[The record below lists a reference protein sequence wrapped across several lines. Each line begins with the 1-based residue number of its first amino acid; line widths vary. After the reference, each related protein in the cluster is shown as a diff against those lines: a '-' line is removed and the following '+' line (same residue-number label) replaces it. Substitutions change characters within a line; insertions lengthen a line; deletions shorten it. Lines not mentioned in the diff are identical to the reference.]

1 MLNRTLKI
9 AAAAVRTRMS
19 FYSKHILPW
28 FIDLAMKNPAT
39 TECRSHIVPRA
50 VGRVL
55 DVGIGSGLNLRF
67 YGPRVTKLWGI
78 DPSSELLEMAR
89 SKVKSVPFPVEL
101 LAHSAEEI
109 PLPQR
114 SIDTIVLTWT
124 LCSIP
129 NPIQALR
136 EMRRVLR
143 ADGQVV
149 FAEHGLS
156 PDPGVQAWQ
165 RRLNPI
171 WRRIAGGCNM
181 NRKIDDLLLA
191 GGFKMAEL
199 STSYFPGPK
208 ILTYTHQ
215 GLAV

>member
-1 MLNRTLKI
+1 MLNRTLKL
-9 AAAAVRTRMS
+9 AAAAGRTR
-19 FYSKHILPW
+19 
-28 FIDLAMKNPAT
+28 
-39 TECRSHIVPRA
+39 
-50 VGRVL
+50 
-55 DVGIGSGLNLRF
+55 
-67 YGPRVTKLWGI
+67 
-78 DPSSELLEMAR
+78 
-89 SKVKSVPFPVEL
+89 
-101 LAHSAEEI
+101 
-109 PLPQR
+109 R

-156 PDPGVQAWQ
+156 PDPGVQVWQ

-199 STSYFPGPK
+199 TTSCFPGPK
-208 ILTYTHQ
+208 DLDLHLCRRSEQ
-215 GLAV
+215 L

>member
-1 MLNRTLKI
+1 
-9 AAAAVRTRMS
+9 
-19 FYSKHILPW
+19 
-28 FIDLAMKNPAT
+28 
-39 TECRSHIVPRA
+39 
-50 VGRVL
+50 
-55 DVGIGSGLNLRF
+55 
-67 YGPRVTKLWGI
+67 
-78 DPSSELLEMAR
+78 MAR
-89 SKVKSVPFPVEL
+89 LKVKNVPFPVEL
-101 LAHSAEEI
+101 LNHSAEEI
-109 PLPQR
+109 PLPDA

-143 ADGQVV
+143 TDGRVV

-165 RRLNPI
+165 NRLNPV

-181 NRKIDDLLLA
+181 NRKIDDLLSA
-191 GGFKMAEL
+191 GGFKTAEL
-199 STSYFPGPK
+199 NTSYFPGPR
-208 ILTYTHQ
+208 ILTYTFQ

>member
-1 MLNRTLKI
+1 M
-9 AAAAVRTRMS
+9 A
-19 FYSKHILPW
+19 FYSKYILPRL
-28 FIDLAMKNPAT
+28 IDLAMKNPAT
-39 TECRSHIVPRA
+39 TECRSRIIPRA
-50 VGRVL
+50 TGRVL

-89 SKVKSVPFPVEL
+89 PKLKSVVFPVEL
-101 LAHSAEEI
+101 LSHSAEEI
-109 PLPQR
+109 PLPQG

-143 ADGQVV
+143 EEGQVV

-156 PDPGVQAWQ
+156 PEPSVQAWQ
-165 RRLNPI
+165 HRVNPI
-171 WRRIAGGCNM
+171 WCRIAGGCNL
-181 NRKIDDLLLA
+181 NRKVDDILSA
-191 GGFKMAEL
+191 GGFKAVEL
-199 STSYFPGPK
+199 STSYFPGPR
-208 ILTYTHQ
+208 ILTFTYR

>member
-1 MLNRTLKI
+1 
-9 AAAAVRTRMS
+9 MS
-19 FYSKHILPW
+19 FYTKYILPRL
-28 FIDLAMKNPAT
+28 IDLAMKNPVT
-39 TECRSHIVPRA
+39 TECRSRIVPRA
-50 VGRVL
+50 TGRVL

-89 SKVKSVPFPVEL
+89 PKLNSVPFPVEL
-101 LAHSAEEI
+101 LTHSAEEI
-109 PLPQR
+109 PLPHR
-114 SIDTIVLTWT
+114 SIDTVVLTWT

-156 PDPGVQAWQ
+156 Y
-165 RRLNPI
+165 RR
-171 WRRIAGGCNM
+171 G
-181 NRKIDDLLLA
+181 
-191 GGFKMAEL
+191 
-199 STSYFPGPK
+199 STG
-208 ILTYTHQ
+208 
-215 GLAV
+215 

>member
-1 MLNRTLKI
+1 
-9 AAAAVRTRMS
+9 MS
-19 FYSKHILPW
+19 MAFYSKYILPRL
-28 FIDLAMKNPAT
+28 IDLAMKNPAT
-39 TECRSHIVPRA
+39 TECRSRIVPRA
-50 VGRVL
+50 TGRVL
-55 DVGIGSGLNLRF
+55 DVGIGSGLNLPF

-78 DPSSELLEMAR
+78 DPSSQLLDMAR
-89 SKVKSVPFPVEL
+89 PKLKSVPFPVEL
-101 LAHSAEEI
+101 LIHSAEEI
-109 PLPQR
+109 PLPES

-124 LCSIP
+124 LCTIP
-129 NPIQALR
+129 DPIRALR

-165 RRLNPI
+165 HRLNPV

-181 NRKIDDLLLA
+181 DRKIDDLLLA
-191 GGFKMAEL
+191 GGFKTAAL
-199 STSYFPGPK
+199 STSYFPGPR
-208 ILTYTHQ
+208 ILTYTFQ

>member
-1 MLNRTLKI
+1 
-9 AAAAVRTRMS
+9 MS
-19 FYSKHILPW
+19 FYSKYTLPRL
-28 FIDLAMKNPAT
+28 IDLAMKNPAT
-39 TECRSHIVPRA
+39 TECRSRIVPRA
-50 VGRVL
+50 TGRVL

-67 YGPRVTKLWGI
+67 YGPRVTRLWGI
-78 DPSSELLEMAR
+78 DPSSAVLEMAR
-89 SKVKSVPFPVEL
+89 PKLKSVPFPVEL
-101 LAHSAEEI
+101 LTHSAEEI
-109 PLPQR
+109 PLPHG

-143 ADGQVV
+143 ADGQLI

-165 RRLNPI
+165 HRLNPI

-181 NRKIDDLLLA
+181 DRKIDDLLSA
-191 GGFKMAEL
+191 GGFNAVEL
-199 STSYFPGPK
+199 STSYFPGPR
-208 ILTYTHQ
+208 ILTYTFQ

>member
-1 MLNRTLKI
+1 M
-9 AAAAVRTRMS
+9 A
-19 FYSKHILPW
+19 FYSKYILPRL
-28 FIDLAMKNPAT
+28 IDLAMKNPAT
-39 TECRSHIVPRA
+39 TECRSRIIPRA
-50 VGRVL
+50 TGRVL

-67 YGPRVTKLWGI
+67 YGPRVTRLWGI

-89 SKVKSVPFPVEL
+89 PKLKSVPFPVEL
-101 LAHSAEEI
+101 LTHSAEEI
-109 PLPQR
+109 PLPQG

-143 ADGQVV
+143 ADGRVV

-156 PDPGVQAWQ
+156 PDSGVQAWQ
-165 RRLNPI
+165 HRLNPI

-181 NRKIDDLLLA
+181 NRKVDDLLSA
-191 GGFKMAEL
+191 GGFTGVAL
-199 STSYFPGPK
+199 STSYFPGPR
-208 ILTYTHQ
+208 ILTYTFQ